1 MSKIVFLPLSHKN
14 FISSNSFCNLI
25 KKKFYKKVDCTPFS
39 DGGDDS
45 DYIFNRK
52 FFFNKKKI
60 IALNYQLKKK
70 KILIFKKKK
79 KLFIYGKSILGGRQ
93 KKINTLNYSS
103 YGLGE
108 VIKKNLNKKI
118 FISLG
123 GSINTDAGLGLM
135 QALNVKFNLKDNSKR
150 KKFLVGSD
158 LKNIKNLNLD
168 KKLKKNTQKQK
179 FF

>member
-70 KILIFKKKK
+70 KNIHFSKKKPIIYLWK
-79 KLFIYGKSILGGRQ
+79 KYIRRE
-93 KKINTLNYSS
+93 T
-103 YGLGE
+103 
-108 VIKKNLNKKI
+108 KKNKY
-118 FISLG
+118 
-123 GSINTDAGLGLM
+123 
-135 QALNVKFNLKDNSKR
+135 
-150 KKFLVGSD
+150 
-158 LKNIKNLNLD
+158 IKL
-168 KKLKKNTQKQK
+168 
-179 FF
+179 